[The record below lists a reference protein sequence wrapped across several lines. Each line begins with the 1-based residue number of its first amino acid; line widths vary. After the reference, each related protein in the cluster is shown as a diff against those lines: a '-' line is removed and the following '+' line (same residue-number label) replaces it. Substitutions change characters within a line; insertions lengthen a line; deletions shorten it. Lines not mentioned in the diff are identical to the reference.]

1 MKKLFFIIMALLT
14 YSVSNAQK
22 TIVNDANAEVR
33 SLNESFHSIKISG
46 GIDLYLSQ
54 YETESIAVSASADKY
69 KNDIKTV
76 VENGVLR
83 IYFDGNNWNGSGNK
97 KLKVYVSFKN
107 LDRLQA
113 SGACDVQVAGNIN
126 VPDLSL
132 SMSGASEFKGA
143 VSVNKLSLDLSGAS
157 DAKISGTA
165 ATVNIESSGASDVKG
180 YELITENCT
189 VRASGASDV
198 NITVNKEMKVSASG
212 ASDIFY
218 KGDCVI
224 KEIHSSGASTF
235 NGVAKILASTV

>member
-1 MKKLFFIIMALLT
+1 MKKVFVVIMALLT

-22 TIVNDANAEVR
+22 TIVNDANAAIR
-33 SLNESFHSIKISG
+33 TLNESFHSIKISG

-83 IYFDGNNWNGSGNK
+83 IYFDGNNWGGGGNK

-107 LDRLQA
+107 LDHVQA
-113 SGACDVQVAGNIN
+113 SGACDVQVAGSIT

-132 SMSGASEFKGA
+132 SMSGASDFKGA
-143 VSVNKLSLDLSGAS
+143 VSVNKLSLNLSGAS

-198 NITVNKEMKVSASG
+198 NITVNKEMTVTASG

-218 KGDCVI
+218 KGNCVI
-224 KEIHSSGASTF
+224 KEIHSSGAST
-235 NGVAKILASTV
+235 VAKKG

>member
-1 MKKLFFIIMALLT
+1 MKKLCFIIMAILI
-14 YSVSNAQK
+14 YSISNAQK
-22 TIVNDANAEVR
+22 TIVNDANAVVR
-33 SLNESFHSIKISG
+33 SLNESFHAIKISG

-54 YETESIAVSASADKY
+54 YETESIAVSASEDKF

-76 VENGVLR
+76 VENGVLK
-83 IYFDGNNWNGSGNK
+83 IYFEGNKWNGGKNK

-113 SGACDVQVAGNIN
+113 SGACDVQVAGNITA
-126 VPDLSL
+126 PDLSV
-132 SMSGASEFKGA
+132 SMSGSSDFKGA

-165 ATVNIESSGASDVKG
+165 ATINIESSGASDVKG

-198 NITVNKEMKVSASG
+198 NITVNKEMTVNASG

-218 KGDCVI
+218 KGNCVI
-224 KEIHSSGASTF
+224 KEIHSSGAST
-235 NGVAKILASTV
+235 VAKKG